1 MNKLWLALLIFG
13 LVSMPAFAQDEEEE
27 FEEEEEEYYDIRDV
41 DVDPDEDEGALV
53 QDALDSESADEKIE
67 LLESFVAQYP
77 EHDLIDYV
85 RLLLQGLHLEKQNWA
100 KSAEHGKSIVE
111 IAPDDLEVLHN
122 LTKALEGVQ
131 DWATLLPHLLSTK
144 TVGEEAAAVQ
154 PFEDS
159 SEEETAI
166 WKGQV
171 DYAQGIVDYVE
182 YSLFTS
188 SYKQTDPAT
197 KLKYLDT
204 LLEHFPEGKYVGQA
218 QDQVVAAARQ
228 AGDMAKMVQ
237 AMKASLENNDTNEQY
252 LYSLAELSLSSQ
264 QVVEA
269 RGYAQRLLEVLAS
282 KPKPEN
288 ITAEAW
294 EAHKG
299 QFTGYGNLI
308 MGKIL
313 VVEAGDKNKDK
324 FRDARTHLLEAVDA
338 IKAQGGANYQ
348 ALSYFLG
355 LCYIK
360 LDVGGDNIDKALFW
374 MDAAAKTDGPLKA
387 QAQQALSSI
396 QAAIK

>member
-13 LVSMPAFAQDEEEE
+13 LVSMPAFAQD
-27 FEEEEEEYYDIRDV
+27 EEEEEEYYDIRDV

-53 QDALDSESADEKIE
+53 QDSLDAESADEKIE

-85 RLLLQGLHLEKQNWA
+85 RLLLQELHLEKENWA
-100 KSAEHGKSIVE
+100 ESAEHGKSIVE

-122 LTKALEGVQ
+122 LTKALEGAQ
-131 DWATLLPHLLSTK
+131 DWASLLPHLLSTK
-144 TVGEEAAAVQ
+144 VEAAKAAGQQ
-154 PFEDS
+154 PFEDA
-159 SEEETAI
+159 SEEEMEV
-166 WKGQV
+166 WQGQI

-188 SYKQTDPAT
+188 AYKQTDAAT

-204 LLEHFPEGKYVGQA
+204 LLEQYPDGKYAGQA
-218 QDQVVAAARQ
+218 YDQIVMAARQ
-228 AGDMAKMVQ
+228 AGDVAKMAQ
-237 AMKASLENNDTNEQY
+237 AMKAALEKNDTNEEY
-252 LYSLAELSLSSQ
+252 LYTLATVSLGSQ
-264 QVVEA
+264 QVAEA
-269 RGYAQRLLEVLAS
+269 RGYAQRLLEVLGS

-288 ITAEAW
+288 VSDEAW
-294 EAHKG
+294 EAHKT
-299 QFTGYGNLI
+299 QFAGYGNLV

-313 VVEAGDKNKDK
+313 VVEAADKNKDK
-324 FRDARTHLLEAVDA
+324 FREARTHLLEAVDA
-338 IKAQGGANYQ
+338 IKAQGGENYQ

-355 LCYIK
+355 LCYVK
-360 LDVGGDNIDKALFW
+360 LDIGGDNIDKALFW

-387 QAQQALSSI
+387 QAQQAVTGI

>member
-27 FEEEEEEYYDIRDV
+27 EEEEYYDIRDV
-41 DVDPDEDEGALV
+41 DVDMDEDEGALV
-53 QDALDSESADEKIE
+53 QEALDSESTDEKIE

-77 EHDLIDYV
+77 EHYLIDYV
-85 RLLLQGLHLEKQNWA
+85 QLLLQGLHLENENWA

-111 IAPDDLEVLHN
+111 IAPDDLEVLYN
-122 LTKALEGVQ
+122 LVKALEGAQ
-131 DWATLLPHLLSTK
+131 DWAALLPHLLSTK
-144 TVGEEAAAVQ
+144 VEAEKAADQQ
-154 PFEDS
+154 PFEDA
-159 SEEETAI
+159 SEEEMAAYQ
-166 WKGQV
+166 GQI

-188 SYKQTDPAT
+188 SYKQTDVAT

-204 LLEHFPEGKYVGQA
+204 LLEHYPDGKYGGQA
-218 QDQVVAAARQ
+218 NDQIVVAARQ
-228 AGDMAKMVQ
+228 TGDMAKMIQ
-237 AMKASLENNDTNEQY
+237 AMKSSLQKNDMNEEY
-252 LYSLAELSLSSQ
+252 LYTLAELSLGSQ

-288 ITAEAW
+288 VGEEDWA
-294 EAHKG
+294 AHKTR
-299 QFTGYGNLI
+299 FTGFGNLI

-324 FRDARTHLLEAVDA
+324 FREARTHLLEAVDPV
-338 IKAQGGANYQ
+338 KAQGGANYQ

-355 LCYIK
+355 LCYVK

-387 QAQQALSSI
+387 QAQQAVTGI

>member
-27 FEEEEEEYYDIRDV
+27 EEYYDIRDA
-41 DVDPDEDEGALV
+41 DIDPGEDEGGLV
-53 QDALDSESADEKIE
+53 QEAIESESADEKIE

-77 EHDLIDYV
+77 EHYLIDYV
-85 RLLLQGLHLEKQNWA
+85 RFLLQGLHLEKENWA

-111 IAPDDLEVLHN
+111 IVPDDLEILHN
-122 LTKALEGVQ
+122 LTKALEGAQ
-131 DWATLLPHLLSTK
+131 DWAGLLPHLLSTK
-144 TVGEEAAAVQ
+144 VEAEKAAGQQ
-154 PFEDS
+154 PFEDA
-159 SEEETAI
+159 SEEEMEA
-166 WKGQV
+166 WKGQI

-182 YSLFTS
+182 YSLFTA
-188 SYKQTDPAT
+188 SYKQTDAAT

-204 LLEHFPEGKYVGQA
+204 LLEQYPDGKYVAQA
-218 QDQVVAAARQ
+218 YDQIVMAARQ
-228 AGDMAKMVQ
+228 SGDMAKMTQ
-237 AMKASLENNDTNEQY
+237 AMKASLENDDMNAEY
-252 LYSLAELSLSSQ
+252 LYTLAEASLGSQ

-282 KPKPEN
+282 QPKPEN
-288 ITAEAW
+288 VGEEDWA
-294 EAHKG
+294 AHKTR
-299 QFTGYGNLI
+299 FAGYGNLI

-313 VVEAGDKNKDK
+313 VVEAADKNKDK
-324 FRDARTHLLEAVDA
+324 FREARTHLLEAVDS

-355 LCYIK
+355 LCYVK

-387 QAQQALSSI
+387 QAQQAVTGI
-396 QAAIK
+396 QAAIR

>member
-1 MNKLWLALLIFG
+1 MNKLWLVLLIFG
-13 LVSMPAFAQDEEEE
+13 LVSMPAFAQG
-27 FEEEEEEYYDIRDV
+27 EEEEEEYFDIRDV
-41 DVDPDEDEGALV
+41 DIDSDEDEGALV
-53 QDALDSESADEKIE
+53 QEALDAESADEKIE
-67 LLESFVAQYP
+67 LLESFVPRYP
-77 EHDLIDYV
+77 DHELIDYV

-100 KSAEHGKSIVE
+100 KSAEHGTSILEVV
-111 IAPDDLEVLHN
+111 PDDLEVLHN
-122 LTKALEGVQ
+122 LTKAFEGAQ
-131 DWATLLPHLLSTK
+131 DWAALLPHLLSTNPYAEK
-144 TVGEEAAAVQ
+144 AAAVQ

-159 SEEETAI
+159 DEGEMAI

-182 YSLFTS
+182 YSLFMS

-228 AGDMAKMVQ
+228 AGDMARMTQ
-237 AMKASLENNDTNEQY
+237 AMKASLEKNDTNEEY
-252 LYSLAELSLSSQ
+252 LYTLAELSLGSQ

-269 RGYAQRLLEVLAS
+269 RGYAQRMLEVLAS

-288 ITAEAW
+288 VGEEDWA
-294 EAHKG
+294 AHKTR
-299 QFTGYGNLI
+299 FTGFGNLI

-324 FRDARTHLLEAVDA
+324 FREARTFLLEAVDP

-387 QAQQALSSI
+387 QAGQALASI

>member
-27 FEEEEEEYYDIRDV
+27 EEYYDIRDV
-41 DVDPDEDEGALV
+41 DIDSNEDEGALV

-85 RLLLQGLHLEKQNWA
+85 RLLLQSLHLEKENWA
-100 KSAEHGKSIVE
+100 KSAEHGTSILE

-122 LTKALEGVQ
+122 LTKALEGAQ
-131 DWATLLPHLLSTK
+131 DWAALLPHLLSTK
-144 TVGEEAAAVQ
+144 SYAEKAAALE

-159 SEEETAI
+159 SEEEMAI

-171 DYAQGIVDYVE
+171 DYAQGIADYVE

-188 SYKQTDPAT
+188 SYKQTDAAT

-204 LLEHFPEGKYVGQA
+204 LLEQFPNGKYAPQA
-218 QDQVVAAARQ
+218 YDQIVVAARQ

-264 QVVEA
+264 QLVEA

-294 EAHKG
+294 EASKT
-299 QFTGYGNLI
+299 QFTGYGNLV

-313 VVEAGDKNKDK
+313 VVEAGDQNKDK
-324 FRDARTHLLEAVDA
+324 FREARTHLLEAVDP

-387 QAQQALSSI
+387 QAQGAVSSI